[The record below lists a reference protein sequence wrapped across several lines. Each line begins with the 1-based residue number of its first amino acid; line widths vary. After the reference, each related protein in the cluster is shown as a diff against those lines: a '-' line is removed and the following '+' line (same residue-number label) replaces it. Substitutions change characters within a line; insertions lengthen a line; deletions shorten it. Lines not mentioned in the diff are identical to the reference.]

1 MCMEQTFGDLK
12 TTQTMYMCFFAAIIL
27 ILCAAFLP
35 QTKSTMYMNIFSI
48 LILLCV
54 VYLNIKQT
62 LDLQK
67 ANREIGEQP
76 DHIRTQIN
84 MNIVYS
90 YFFTFSLGL
99 LIVFAIRNM
108 LTAFQLHYSLVV
120 QFVGFVVIT
129 IDFNQ
134 LTLGRSE

>member
-12 TTQTMYMCFFAAIIL
+12 TTQTMYMCFFAAIVL

-35 QTKSTMYMNIFSI
+35 HTKATMYLNIFSI
-48 LILLCV
+48 LMLVCV
-54 VYLNIKQT
+54 VYLNVKQT

-67 ANREIGEQP
+67 ANNTVGEQP

-84 MNIVYS
+84 TNIVYS

-99 LIVFAIRNM
+99 LIVFVVRNM
-108 LTAFQLHYSLVV
+108 LSAF
-120 QFVGFVVIT
+120 
-129 IDFNQ
+129 
-134 LTLGRSE
+134 